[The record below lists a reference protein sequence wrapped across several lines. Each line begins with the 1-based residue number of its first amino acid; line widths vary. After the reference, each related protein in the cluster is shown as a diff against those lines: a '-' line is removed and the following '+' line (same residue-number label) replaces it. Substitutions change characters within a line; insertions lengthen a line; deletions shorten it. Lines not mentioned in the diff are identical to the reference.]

1 MVNINWDI
9 VPDAEDFSPV
19 PAGEYPTKIVECTEE
34 VPKSGN
40 EFFKLKHEILEGEYK
55 GKFVFDTLFFSEAAL
70 KRVKLVCSRIGIKTT
85 GTTELEPKMFIG
97 KKCIIDVI
105 IESYDDDGKTK
116 KSNKVSF
123 AGYKPYATGAVAV
136 IAEQSDED
144 NVSID
149 DDDEIPF

>member
-1 MVNINWDI
+1 
-9 VPDAEDFSPV
+9 
-19 PAGEYPTKIVECTEE
+19 
-34 VPKSGN
+34 
-40 EFFKLKHEILEGEYK
+40 
-55 GKFVFDTLFFSEAAL
+55 
-70 KRVKLVCSRIGIKTT
+70 
-85 GTTELEPKMFIG
+85 MFIG

-123 AGYKPYATGAVAV
+123 AGYKPYEAGAVAV
-136 IAEQSDED
+136 VAEQSDED